1 MAEAGAPPAEN
12 QAELRQ
18 MIEIERQ
25 KALFQTAV
33 HKFHAICFEKCL
45 SGAPKKKI
53 DAADIQCLTQCV
65 ERYFDTHYFV
75 AKRINDKRAKQ

>member
-1 MAEAGAPPAEN
+1 MAEAAPTEDKQN
-12 QAELRQ
+12 ELRQ

-33 HKFHAICFEKCL
+33 HKFHSMCFEKCL
-45 SGAPKKKI
+45 SGAPKKKLE
-53 DAADIQCLTQCV
+53 AADIQCLTQCV

-75 AKRINDKRAKQ
+75 AKRINDKRSKQ